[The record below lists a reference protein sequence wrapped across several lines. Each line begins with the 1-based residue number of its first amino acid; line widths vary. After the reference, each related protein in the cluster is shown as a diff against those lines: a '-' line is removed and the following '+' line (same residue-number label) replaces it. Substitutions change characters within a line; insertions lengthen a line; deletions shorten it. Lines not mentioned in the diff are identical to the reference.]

1 MAAPYNLTGIGNA
14 ETFGEIVAS
23 VNTDLTGGFLMIGL
37 ILTVYII
44 ILVMLVLRDTPF
56 EKAILATSY
65 ICMVPTLIFASVGF
79 IGLTA
84 AFWMVALMFLAALA
98 SWIIDRYF

>member
-14 ETFGEIVAS
+14 ETFGELVAS
-23 VNTDLTGGFLMIGL
+23 VNTVTGDFLMIGL